1 MSSAREP
8 SAGATRTCPHC
19 RATILE
25 SAAMC
30 PGCKKYL
37 RFDPTA
43 AATARSQASFTPLRV
58 EGEVPHPPPGEAWEY
73 SVVIAIRNEKGE
85 EVSRQVVGVG
95 ALLPNQERTFSLSV
109 EVFAPNRPG
118 VVAERAVQRTAVP
131 ASDQKNQGRLPPT
144 PIKR

>member
-1 MSSAREP
+1 MSPAP
-8 SAGATRTCPHC
+8 LPGATRTCPHC

-58 EGEVPHPPPGEAWEY
+58 EGSVPHPPPGEAWEY

-95 ALLPNQERTFSLSV
+95 ALMPNEARTFSLSV
-109 EVFAPNRPG
+109 EVFAPG
-118 VVAERAVQRTAVP
+118 KTGAAAMTERAVQRPAVP
-131 ASDQKNQGRLPPT
+131 ASDQKGRFPT
-144 PIKR
+144 SPIKR

>member
-1 MSSAREP
+1 MSPAP
-8 SAGATRTCPHC
+8 LTGATRTCPHC

-58 EGEVPHPPPGEAWEY
+58 EGSVPHPPPGEAWEY
-73 SVVIAIRNEKGE
+73 SVLLSIKNERGE
-85 EVSRQVVGVG
+85 EIARQVVAVG
-95 ALLPNQERTFSLSV
+95 ALSPSDQRTFTLAV
-109 EVFAPNRPG
+109 EVFTGADAKLPG
-118 VVAERAVQRTAVP
+118 KATP
-131 ASDQKNQGRLPPT
+131 GR
-144 PIKR
+144 